1 MIFFLRCLL
10 GIRYRW
16 WETSPSQLL
25 YFVPFAILL
34 LFILWDLPLKTVS
47 LFQVSGVLKKSIQRK
62 PVLKYQ
68 KRRRR
73 SQRERERKRKKG
85 SMLAVN
91 LPKWLDLQSLFKLF
105 RV

>member
-25 YFVPFAILL
+25 YFVPFAFLL
-34 LFILWDLPLKTVS
+34 LFILCDLPLKTVS

-73 SQRERERKRKKG
+73 RRREGGGG